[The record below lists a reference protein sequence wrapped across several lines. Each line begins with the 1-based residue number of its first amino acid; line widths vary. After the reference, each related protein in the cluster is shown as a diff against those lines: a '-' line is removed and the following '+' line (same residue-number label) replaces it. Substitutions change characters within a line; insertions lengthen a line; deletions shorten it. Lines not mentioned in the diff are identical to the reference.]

1 MVSPLAHHPSFA
13 QETGATLRLTL
24 PLAGGMLSHTGMA
37 LTDTILL
44 GGLGRDALAA
54 GGLAVAIFATLTT
67 VLHGFVAG
75 IGILVSH
82 AQGARRPEDIP
93 PILRGGFL
101 LATIAALPLMA
112 VLAGIEPLLLFIG
125 EPVDLARSAAAYDL
139 ILMLGVLPSLW
150 MAAQRS
156 YLTALHQPRPVMV
169 ISLVALVIN
178 GFLNYGL
185 MHGAWGLPA
194 MGYLGSATATMLVQW
209 GMFAA
214 ATIVMGRDA
223 RHAAV
228 RGRIDRKVVAEL
240 AHLGW
245 PIAGTYAVEI
255 LLFTSGALMAGV
267 LGPTAL
273 AAHQVT
279 ISVASTTFMVPL
291 SAGQAAN
298 VRVGYHMGAGMP
310 LAARQAG
317 HAAFVLGVG
326 FMTAMAVI
334 MLAAP
339 HHIARLFNLDPS
351 LPADAE
357 VIAVV
362 VKLLAIS
369 AAFQVFDGAQA
380 VAAGALRGFKD
391 TRMPLALAGFGYW
404 GVGFPVA
411 WALGFPAGLG
421 AAGIWWGLAAGLAVT
436 AVVLGGRFEWLSRK
450 LIRVAS

>member
-1 MVSPLAHHPSFA
+1 MTAARTPTFS
-13 QETGATLRLTL
+13 QETSATLRLTL

-82 AQGARRPEDIP
+82 ALGARRPEQIP
-93 PILRGGFL
+93 AILRGGFL
-101 LATIAALPLMA
+101 LASLAALPLMA
-112 VLAGIEPLLLFIG
+112 ILAWIEPLLLMLG
-125 EPVDLARSAAAYDL
+125 EPADLAKSAAAYDL

-156 YLTALHQPRPVMV
+156 YLTALHRPRPVMV

-185 MHGAWGLPA
+185 MHGAWGLPS

-214 ATIVMGRDA
+214 ATVVLGKDG
-223 RHAAV
+223 RHAAM
-228 RGRIDRKVVAEL
+228 RGPLDRKVVGEL

-255 LLFTSGALMAGV
+255 LLFTSGALMMGV
-267 LGPTAL
+267 LGPTSL
-273 AAHQVT
+273 AAHQVA

-298 VRVGYHMGAGMP
+298 VRVGYHMGAGSLP
-310 LAARQAG
+310 AARQAG

-326 FMTAMAVI
+326 FMAVMAVI
-334 MLAAP
+334 MLTAP
-339 HHIARLFNLDPS
+339 HQIARLFNLDPNRAS
-351 LPADAE
+351 DAA

-362 VKLLAIS
+362 IQLLAIS

-380 VAAGALRGFKD
+380 IAAGALRGLKD
-391 TRMPLALAGFGYW
+391 TRIPMALAGFGYW

-411 WALGFPAGLG
+411 WILGFPAGLG

-436 AVVLGGRFEWLSRK
+436 AVALGGRFEWLTRK
-450 LIRVAS
+450 LMKAAP

>member
-1 MVSPLAHHPSFA
+1 MNETARHSPTFS

-54 GGLAVAIFATLTT
+54 GGLAVVIFATLTT
-67 VLHGFVAG
+67 VLHGFVAS

-93 PILRGGFL
+93 PILRAGFL
-101 LATIAALPLMA
+101 LATLAALPLMA
-112 VLAGIEPLLLFIG
+112 ILAWIEPLLLLVD
-125 EPVDLARSAAAYDL
+125 EPPALAKNVAAYDM

-150 MAAQRS
+150 MATQRS
-156 YLTALHQPRPVMV
+156 YLTALHRPRPVMV
-169 ISLVALVIN
+169 ISLVALAIN

-185 MHGAWGLPA
+185 MHGVWGLPA
-194 MGYLGSATATMLVQW
+194 LGYLGSATATMLVQW

-214 ATIVMGRDA
+214 ATVAIGRDA

-228 RGRIDRKVVAEL
+228 RGLLDRKVIKEL

-255 LLFTSGALMAGV
+255 LLFTSGALMMGV

-273 AAHQVT
+273 AAHQVA

-298 VRVGYHMGAGMP
+298 VRVGYHMGAQAP
-310 LAARQAG
+310 RAARQAG

-326 FMTAMAVI
+326 FMAVMAAI
-334 MLAAP
+334 MLTAP
-339 HHIARLFNLDPS
+339 HQIARLFNLDP
-351 LPADAE
+351 ARATDAE

-369 AAFQVFDGAQA
+369 GAFQVVDGAQA
-380 VAAGALRGFKD
+380 IAAGALRGFKD
-391 TRMPLALAGFGYW
+391 TRMPMALAGFGYW

-411 WALGFPAGLG
+411 WILGFPMGLG

-436 AVVLGGRFEWLSRK
+436 ALALGWRFERLTKK
-450 LIRVAS
+450 LIRAAA

>member
-1 MVSPLAHHPSFA
+1 MIQHAAHSPTFS
-13 QETGATLRLTL
+13 QEAGATLRLTL

-82 AQGARRPEDIP
+82 AQGARRPEDVP
-93 PILRGGFL
+93 PILRAGFL
-101 LATIAALPLMA
+101 LATLAALPLMA
-112 VLAGIEPLLLFIG
+112 VLAWIEPLLLMVG
-125 EPVDLARSAAAYDL
+125 EPPDLAKGVAAYDL

-156 YLTALHQPRPVMV
+156 YLTALHRPRPVMV
-169 ISLVALVIN
+169 ISLVALIIN

-185 MHGAWGLPA
+185 MHGAWGLPTL
-194 MGYLGSATATMLVQW
+194 GYLGSATATMLVQW

-214 ATIVMGRDA
+214 AVVAMGREG
-223 RHAAV
+223 RHGAV
-228 RGRIDRKVVAEL
+228 RGTLDRMVIAEL

-255 LLFTSGALMAGV
+255 LLFTSGALMMGV

-273 AAHQVT
+273 AAHQVA

-298 VRVGYHMGAGMP
+298 VRVGYHMGARAP
-310 LAARQAG
+310 LAARRAG

-326 FMTAMAVI
+326 FMSVMAVI

-339 HHIARLFNLDPS
+339 HRIAGLFNLDPGR
-351 LPADAE
+351 ATDAE
-357 VIAVV
+357 VITVV

-369 AAFQVFDGAQA
+369 GAFQVFDGAQA
-380 VAAGALRGFKD
+380 IAAGALRGFKD

-411 WALGFPAGLG
+411 WILGFPSGLG

-436 AVVLGGRFEWLSRK
+436 ALALGWRFERLTQR
-450 LIRVAS
+450 LIRAG